1 MNIDNILLDKL
12 TAEAKVSPRL
22 RMNLDLRDSDADSS
36 QRMLNA
42 IEPGS
47 VIPVHRHRK
56 TSETVVILRGSAVQ
70 YLYDDA
76 GNVTGKVLLAPWVGE
91 IATALAGPRNDVGA
105 AELRNDVGAAGI
117 RNDVGADGLCNDVG
131 AAELRSSTQS
141 MECQR
146 KNDVG
151 IPAMQV
157 EIGQWHRLEAL
168 ESGTVIVEFK
178 NGPYE
183 PIGDEDILKNAQV

>member
-105 AELRNDVGAAGI
+105 AGLRNDVGV
-117 RNDVGADGLCNDVG
+117 VGA
-131 AAELRSSTQS
+131 RISTKSQ
-141 MECQR
+141 EFQ
-146 KNDVG
+146 NDVG

-183 PIGDEDILKNAQV
+183 PIGDGDILKNAQV